1 MVRKLFRTGRSLCVG
16 LPEAAAATLGL
27 TEGDYVEVDCDSE
40 AGALL
45 IWPRDVYDSRVPE
58 RAYLAAVA
66 GFLRDYGPSLAA
78 LEAD

>member
-16 LPEAAAATLGL
+16 VPEAAAATLGL
-27 TEGDYVEVDCDSE
+27 AEGDYVEVDWDPD

-45 IWPRDVYDSRVPE
+45 IWPRDAYQKRVPQ
-58 RAYLAAVA
+58 RAYVSAVA
-66 GFLRDYGPSLAA
+66 EFLRDYGPALAA

>member
-16 LPEAAAATLGL
+16 VPEAAAAALGL
-27 TEGDYVEVDCDSE
+27 TEGEYVEVDWDSE

-45 IWPRDVYDSRVPE
+45 IWPRDVFESRVPE

-66 GFLRDYGPSLAA
+66 AFLQDYGPALAA
-78 LEAD
+78 LEAE